1 MKKTLKKS
9 LSILLSMLM
18 IFSAMQ
24 MSISVFA
31 EEATTSLVDEINAF
45 EGKLDTETPDADVLS
60 AYNDITSKY
69 KALSAEEKETF
80 DVIAFDKLYHKV
92 IDREKFLYKQAN
104 PSSKTAEQS
113 EKAHL
118 AADKV
123 LGLPAFLTEAVALN
137 SVLADKKATVD
148 EKVAAFGNASANAQ
162 IYANLYYGSYK
173 MFNYNVSSY
182 PSKTFGDL
190 IKTISG
196 ELVKADPFPGGRP
209 QSPSSPRPNNYPLGR
224 DDPDYIAAYAKYLE
238 EYKDYQIAN
247 VAYNNHTCAKNLEAI
262 KTIAVA
268 APAYANIANVVEL
281 AFNGKASYDADTTQK
296 TTAAQAVEAYNA
308 LSDLEKLQLEK
319 LSTYLYYVL
328 KQTTTSWSYD
338 SYTAA
343 KLVTACVDIG
353 NAKFVDDFVAVVNE
367 ITEPYTRADIT
378 AVKAAYALV
387 PASLQG
393 TVDSEVLAKYKAIL
407 AAIGPDEQS
416 TELPDLIVYE
426 HTDVKYPAGT
436 SKTSVENDVYDI
448 YNLVLKALK
457 TNETDIGNTVQ
468 KKIYSSEFVG
478 SLAKLIYPALGGLN
492 SMVAYSPADLANKLT
507 EANYSKAAEKLN
519 AAVSLDENGKVIKNM
534 EDWDKVAFTNGDF
547 GFEDGDRE
555 AFLDA
560 ASAIFRPLSI
570 ITLVLSLENNVNT
583 TNGTYTY
590 GAYEE
595 LIPVFEALDL
605 KGVMS
610 SDEYTKYVKAADS
623 DMKMDARIR
632 PILVPVANLID
643 EFAAAPLDTVL
654 DVLPKLGYALKEDIV
669 NTQINKVLSMMKMIS
684 IAPIDLTTGGI
695 FDIIIK
701 ELAKIEVRPAV
712 TDENGNV
719 ITEAVKLNLTLS
731 KDAFIKVINDL
742 SGCGEYVAKPSVSR
756 ESAYRAGI
764 ESDKTDAFMV
774 LWNYLYGEI
783 KQADNMAIIKE
794 LVGTSDNRMVGLLMN
809 MAFNLIEKL
818 NSGAVIMIVG
828 KFMPLFRCIIALYQ
842 LIFTIMNFFDFI
854 K

>member
-1 MKKTLKKS
+1 M
-9 LSILLSMLM
+9 
-18 IFSAMQ
+18 A
-24 MSISVFA
+24 
-31 EEATTSLVDEINAF
+31 
-45 EGKLDTETPDADVLS
+45 
-60 AYNDITSKY
+60 
-69 KALSAEEKETF
+69 
-80 DVIAFDKLYHKV
+80 
-92 IDREKFLYKQAN
+92 
-104 PSSKTAEQS
+104 
-113 EKAHL
+113 
-118 AADKV
+118 
-123 LGLPAFLTEAVALN
+123 
-137 SVLADKKATVD
+137 
-148 EKVAAFGNASANAQ
+148 
-162 IYANLYYGSYK
+162 
-173 MFNYNVSSY
+173 
-182 PSKTFGDL
+182 
-190 IKTISG
+190 
-196 ELVKADPFPGGRP
+196 
-209 QSPSSPRPNNYPLGR
+209 
-224 DDPDYIAAYAKYLE
+224 
-238 EYKDYQIAN
+238 
-247 VAYNNHTCAKNLEAI
+247 
-262 KTIAVA
+262 
-268 APAYANIANVVEL
+268 
-281 AFNGKASYDADTTQK
+281 
-296 TTAAQAVEAYNA
+296 
-308 LSDLEKLQLEK
+308 SDL
-319 LSTYLYYVL
+319 
-328 KQTTTSWSYD
+328 
-338 SYTAA
+338 
-343 KLVTACVDIG
+343 
-353 NAKFVDDFVAVVNE
+353 
-367 ITEPYTRADIT
+367 
-378 AVKAAYALV
+378 
-387 PASLQG
+387 
-393 TVDSEVLAKYKAIL
+393 
-407 AAIGPDEQS
+407 
-416 TELPDLIVYE
+416 
-426 HTDVKYPAGT
+426 
-436 SKTSVENDVYDI
+436 
-448 YNLVLKALK
+448 
-457 TNETDIGNTVQ
+457 
-468 KKIYSSEFVG
+468 
-478 SLAKLIYPALGGLN
+478 
-492 SMVAYSPADLANKLT
+492 VAYSPADLANKLT